1 MPAFD
6 RDVTRSRSA
15 TAPFAYYEWM
25 LAGRYLRARR
35 KEGVIS
41 VIALLSLIGI
51 ALGVATLIIVMSVM
65 NGFREDLIGRILGLN
80 GHLGFYGMGAT
91 MSDFD
96 ATAAKVRTIPG
107 VVSATPLVEG
117 QVMATGAS
125 VAAGA
130 VVRGIRPDD
139 IRARR
144 LIADHIGAGSLADF
158 GEDNIAVGS
167 RLARRLGV
175 AVGGKITL
183 ISPEGTDTAFGTIPR
198 MKTYTVA
205 ALFDVGFY
213 EYDNTFIYVPL
224 DAAQLFFKMPNAVSY
239 LEVFVNNAD
248 RSTAIGRAITQTL
261 DQPARILDWQHAN
274 SSIVNAVEIE
284 RNVMFLILTLIIIV
298 AAFNIIS
305 GMIMMV
311 KDKGRDIAI
320 LRTMGASRGM
330 ILRIFMLS
338 GASIGVLGTLSGFG
352 LGLLI
357 TQNLEAIRQFL
368 QSVLHVNLFAAEIY
382 FFTRIPAHIETG
394 EVTIVVIMALAL
406 SFLAT
411 LYPSWRAARL
421 DPVEGLRYE

>member
-1 MPAFD
+1 VIFGTFERMVAF
-6 RDVTRSRSA
+6 
-15 TAPFAYYEWM
+15 
-25 LAGRYLRARR
+25 RYLRARR
-35 KEGVIS
+35 QEGFVS
-41 VIALLSLIGI
+41 VIAIFSLLGI

-80 GHLGFYGMGAT
+80 GHLGVYASGAT

-96 ATAAKVRTIPG
+96 AAAAKVRTVTG
-107 VVSATPLVEG
+107 VESATPLVEG
-117 QVMATGAS
+117 QVMATGATA
-125 VAAGA
+125 AAGA
-130 VVRGIRPDD
+130 LVRGIRPDD
-139 IRARR
+139 IRARK
-144 LIADHIGAGSLADF
+144 LIADHIAAGSLADF
-158 GEDNIAVGS
+158 GDNNIAIGD
-167 RLARRLGV
+167 RLAQRLGV
-175 AVGGKITL
+175 TVGGKITL

-198 MKTYTVA
+198 MKTYTIA

-213 EYDNTFIYVPL
+213 EYDNSFIYVPL

-239 LEVFVNNAD
+239 LEVFVSDAD
-248 RSTAIGRAITQTL
+248 RSTAIGRSITQAL
-261 DQPARILDWQHAN
+261 NEPIRILDWQHAN

-284 RNVMFLILTLIIIV
+284 RNVMFLILTLIIVV
-298 AAFNIIS
+298 AAFNIVS

-338 GASIGVLGTLSGFG
+338 GASIGIVGTLAGFG

-357 TQNLEAIRQFL
+357 TKNLEAIRQFL
-368 QSVLHVNLFAAEIY
+368 QSVLHVKLFDAEIY
-382 FFTRIPAHIETG
+382 FFTRIPAHIDTG
-394 EVTIVVIMALAL
+394 EVTTVVIMALAL